1 MSDYIQYLCDEFLL
15 RLTESEKKGLINF
28 LVKHLRNDNKIK
40 LKELPASKA
49 IIVILNFLYEQK
61 LIDLNNSD
69 ILISAFESMN
79 Q

>member
-15 RLTESEKKGLINF
+15 RLTDSEKKSLINF

-61 LIDLNNSD
+61 LID
-69 ILISAFESMN
+69 FFRP
-79 Q
+79 